1 VKRDAAMCVVALAAG
16 SLAAQGAPPAGPSG
30 RCDLVVVPRSDSTR
44 VNSIKQPSGQYNS
57 FVGGGVTGSCPAQQ
71 LTLTSDSAEY
81 FGDLKRWHLIGN
93 VHYKEPRLTLDSQ
106 VATYFMTDERVLAE
120 GDVHTLLPSG
130 TTLVGPR
137 VDYYRAVPGV
147 RAVGHMVAP
156 GRPTITL
163 VEHDSTGKPSPPMTL
178 IANTTVMDED
188 SLVWASG
195 HVEMT
200 REEVTATSDSAALD
214 GGHEFGR
221 LMRKP
226 VIHSRSGRP
235 FTLYGTI
242 IDLYG
247 SQKQLKRV
255 LARGAGKAVSDDATV
270 TADTLDFEFTEGV
283 MTRMHGWGA
292 SRSHAV
298 NPTYDIL
305 SDSLDMRSPG
315 QRLRE
320 IRSVRKAFAQSIPDS
335 TKVRTKKKDW
345 MRGDTIIARFDSTP
359 AITKADSGRQPQM
372 LQLIALGNASS
383 YYQFASK
390 DTTAI
395 GPVINYVR
403 GSSVDVAFLD
413 RQVQTVTVKDSV
425 AGVYV
430 EPVPKVKPK
439 KTDTT
444 ATPKKTP
451 AKKTTP

>member
-1 VKRDAAMCVVALAAG
+1 MRRVAHVMLSLLASG
-16 SLAAQGAPPAGPSG
+16 TVAAQAVPAGPSG

-71 LTLTSDSAEY
+71 LTVTSDSAEY
-81 FGDLKRWHLIGN
+81 FGDLRRWHLIGN

-106 VATYFMTDERVLAE
+106 VATYFMTEERVLAE

-137 VDYYRAVPGV
+137 VDYYRAVPGI

-163 VEHDSTGKPSPPMTL
+163 VERDSAGNPSPPMTL
-178 IANTTVMDED
+178 IANTTIMDED

-200 REEVTATSDSAALD
+200 RQEVTATSDSAALD
-214 GGHEFGR
+214 GAKEFGR
-221 LMRKP
+221 LLRKP

-255 LARGAGKAVSDDATV
+255 VARGAGKAISDDATI
-270 TADTLDFEFTEGV
+270 TSDTLEFGFTDGV
-283 MTRMHGWGA
+283 MTRMQGWGA

-298 NPTYDIL
+298 NPTYDIV
-305 SDSLDMRSPG
+305 SDSIEGRSPG

-320 IRSVRKAFAQSIPDS
+320 IRAVRKAFAQSIPDT

-345 MRGDTIIARFDSTP
+345 MRGDTIVAHFDSTP
-359 AITKADSGRQPQM
+359 PVTKADSAKQPEM
-372 LQLIALGNASS
+372 VALIALGNASS
-383 YYQFASK
+383 YYQFAPK
-390 DTTAI
+390 DSTVVTPA
-395 GPVINYVR
+395 INYVR
-403 GSSVDVAFLD
+403 GSSVDVAFVN

-430 EPVPKVKPK
+430 EPVPKAKPK

-444 ATPKKTP
+444 ATAKKVP
-451 AKKTTP
+451 AKKGSP

>member
-1 VKRDAAMCVVALAAG
+1 VRRAALLMAVAGVARAA
-16 SLAAQGAPPAGPSG
+16 AAQGVPAGPTG

-71 LTLTSDSAEY
+71 LTLTADSAEY
-81 FGDLKRWHLIGN
+81 YGDLRRWHLIGN

-120 GDVHTLLPSG
+120 GNVHTLLPSG

-178 IANTTVMDED
+178 IANTTIMDED

-214 GGHEFGR
+214 GAHQFGR

-235 FTLYGTI
+235 FTLYGTV

-255 LARGAGKAVSDDATV
+255 IARGDGKAVSDDATI
-270 TADTLDFEFTEGV
+270 TSDTLDFEFTDGV
-283 MTRMHGWGA
+283 MDRMHGWGA

-305 SDSLDMRSPG
+305 SDSIAIRSPG

-320 IRSVRKAFAQSIPDS
+320 IRAIRKAFAQSVPDS
-335 TKVRTKKKDW
+335 TKVHTKKKDW

-359 AITKADSGRQPQM
+359 PVTKADSSRQPQM
-372 LQLIALGNASS
+372 VQLLALGTASS

-403 GSSVDVAFLD
+403 GSAVDVAFVD
-413 RQVQTVTVKDSV
+413 RQVQTVTVRDSV

-430 EPVPKVKPK
+430 EPVPKPKPK

-444 ATPKKTP
+444 TTPKKVP
-451 AKKTTP
+451 AKKGTP